1 MSVRHWASMPVTS
14 TLQSCLLRNGD
25 VCLLGSHWQSTHS
38 VTLGMR
44 MCWQK
49 LGAGDINSWCCNK
62 TDSSF
67 YHQLNCF
74 LTFSIK
80 FFPCNISEKSSQ
92 TIPNQRGH
100 LHLSCF
106 ILSSKWYWVQIN
118 LRGSYQ
124 FIFFISLSIQLPSQY
139 CWFIYCEIIDELFQ
153 VHNFIN
159 IADHWFITADWPQ
172 QLGRCVWNRTWVKS
186 RCETWQMQRE
196 RARQGPNSERAR
208 QREGNFENASVT
220 WGKNL
225 KDALQS

>member
-124 FIFFISLSIQLPSQY
+124 FIFLSISLFNYHLS
-139 CWFIYCEIIDELFQ
+139 
-153 VHNFIN
+153 
-159 IADHWFITADWPQ
+159 TADSF
-172 QLGRCVWNRTWVKS
+172 TVK
-186 RCETWQMQRE
+186 
-196 RARQGPNSERAR
+196 
-208 QREGNFENASVT
+208 
-220 WGKNL
+220 
-225 KDALQS
+225 